1 MASQILFENPP
12 SPYIRGLEVIVTV
25 GGLAMGLMEFMGVHL
40 KYSKF
45 NVGSSS
51 SAQLPSRMG
60 MFIFYAPAFLV
71 AAFFLFCKLEWERAS
86 FLLEKMGLLQLCIR
100 LQLLEKA
107 GPRFLVLSLAVAL
120 HFLKRLIEVLFVHR
134 YSGGIAID
142 TTIITTS
149 LYALYSAN
157 VLYAMQISEG
167 LRPPSID
174 LMPLGIFLFIVGM
187 SGNLYHHHLLSTLRK
202 EGEKGYQIP
211 HGGLFDLVVCP
222 HYFFEVIDFVGM
234 AFISQIPVAFCA
246 AFMVFCYLLG
256 RSLSTK
262 SWYLKKFESFPS
274 NRKALI
280 PFLI

>member
-12 SPYIRGLEVIVTV
+12 SAYIRSLDVIVIV
-25 GGLAMGLMEFMGVHL
+25 GGLAMGLMDFMGIHL

-45 NVGSSS
+45 NAGSSS
-51 SAQLPSRMG
+51 SAQLPSRMA
-60 MFIFYAPAFLV
+60 MFIFYAPAFLI
-71 AAFFLFCKLEWERAS
+71 AAFFLFCKLEWANAS
-86 FLLEKMGLLQLCIR
+86 ILLEKMGLLQLCIR

-107 GPRFLVLSLAVAL
+107 GHRFLVMSLAVAL
-120 HFLKRLIEVLFVHR
+120 HFLKRLIEVLFIHR
-134 YSGGIAID
+134 YSGGIGIG
-142 TTIITTS
+142 TTIITTF
-149 LYALYSAN
+149 LYGLYSAN

-167 LRPPSID
+167 LRPPTID

-202 EGEKGYQIP
+202 EGEKGYRIP
-211 HGGLFDLVVCP
+211 QGGLFDLVVCP
-222 HYFFEVIDFVGM
+222 HYFFEIIDFVGM
-234 AFISQIPVAFCA
+234 AFMSQIPLAFCA

-274 NRKALI
+274 RKALI